1 MKVLH
6 DSIWIALRWFLFM
19 IQMAQPIKRSGG
31 DLEAMRVAIKELE
44 AGRLVILYPEG
55 TRSQDGEM
63 LPFKRGVMLLIKRV
77 KPAVLPMGVDG
88 AFEAW
93 PRGRKVPKLRGKV
106 VCSCGEPL
114 DGAAL
119 AAMPEEEALA
129 TMHAAVA
136 AAFADARTELTAWR
150 GGGAR

>member
-1 MKVLH
+1 
-6 DSIWIALRWFLFM
+6 
-19 IQMAQPIKRSGG
+19 
-31 DLEAMRVAIKELE
+31 
-44 AGRLVILYPEG
+44 
-55 TRSQDGEM
+55 
-63 LPFKRGVMLLIKRV
+63 
-77 KPAVLPMGVDG
+77 
-88 AFEAW
+88 
-93 PRGRKVPKLRGKV
+93 VPKLRGKV